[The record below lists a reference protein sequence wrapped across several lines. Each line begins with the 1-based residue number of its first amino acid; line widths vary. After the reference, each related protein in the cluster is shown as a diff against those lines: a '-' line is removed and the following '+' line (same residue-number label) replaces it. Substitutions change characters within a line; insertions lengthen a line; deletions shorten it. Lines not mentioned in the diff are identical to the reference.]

1 MTDLNLANILNNIN
15 DQEKKQ
21 GLYIIATPIGNI
33 LDISIR
39 ALFILEY
46 ADIVLAED
54 TRVTRKLLSFYG
66 ISKRLISYHDHNAA
80 KVTAEMIEK
89 LQNEKISIALVSDA
103 GTPLVS
109 DPGYRIVKA
118 CIENNI
124 YVTTI
129 PGACSAVCALIL
141 SGICNN
147 NFYFHGFLPYKTAAR
162 KKELETL
169 KCYNTSIIIF
179 ESPYRIIRSLEDMLE
194 VLGDIEIALAR
205 EISKKFEE
213 VIRGP
218 INTVLTSIK
227 SIKGE
232 FVIVLNN
239 RKL

>member
-1 MTDLNLANILNNIN
+1 MTDLNLSNILNNIN

-46 ADIVLAED
+46 VDLILAED

-66 ISKRLISYHDHNAA
+66 ISKKIISYHDHNAA
-80 KVTAEMIEK
+80 KVTSEMILR
-89 LQNEKISIALVSDA
+89 LQNEKISVALVSDA
-103 GTPLVS
+103 GTPIVS
-109 DPGYRIVKA
+109 DPGDRIVRA

-129 PGACSAVCALIL
+129 PGACSAICALIL

-147 NFYFHGFLPYKTAAR
+147 NFYFHGFLPYKTNSR

-169 KCYNTSIIIF
+169 RCYNTSIIIF
-179 ESPYRIIRSLEDMLE
+179 ESPYRVIRSLEDILE
-194 VLGDIEIALAR
+194 IFGDIEIALVR
-205 EISKKFEE
+205 EITKKFEE
-213 VIRGP
+213 IIRGP
-218 INTVLTSIK
+218 ISSVLNSIK